1 MWKNPDMVIQKYNI
15 QCLRNPHLVGQ
26 KYQIWCGRNTKSSME
41 EIHMWL
47 GRNTKSSV
55 EEIHMWLG
63 RDRWAGL
70 DWAAR
75 VGLLQLEGF
84 PASVTNNNVI
94 ACRLEVIIFHPSK
107 FSSTNIYY
115 SAYKHSKWYIVFSRC
130 KSSMWCL
137 SSSWMGSLTNNIF
150 IRYQSQSETGQ
161 GC

>member
-1 MWKNPDMVIQKYNI
+1 MGRNTKCNVEEIHMW
-15 QCLRNPHLVGQ
+15 L
-26 KYQIWCGRNTKSSME
+26 GRNTKSSVEEIHLWLGRNTKSSVE

-94 ACRLEVIIFHPSK
+94 ACSLEIIIYYPSK
-107 FSSTNIYY
+107 WDITFLLQKLKMLCLLQLDLFS
-115 SAYKHSKWYIVFSRC
+115 H
-130 KSSMWCL
+130 
-137 SSSWMGSLTNNIF
+137 
-150 IRYQSQSETGQ
+150 Q
-161 GC
+161 